1 MSFTPDLL
9 ATMAAKQEKSFAIV
23 QEAAKAA
30 KINFNVQLKTD
41 KADDKIQDFKDAL
54 FTLVMLR
61 ARNFMKETGLNYAPV
76 DISLTLGGKEKS
88 GLGILTIIPKVNQST
103 WDTNGDLQLEPLVDF
118 LSSRDLP
125 CE

>member
-61 ARNFMKETGLNYAPV
+61 ARNFMKAVSYTH
-76 DISLTLGGKEKS
+76 LTLP
-88 GLGILTIIPKVNQST
+88 TICSV
-103 WDTNGDLQLEPLVDF
+103 
-118 LSSRDLP
+118 
-125 CE
+125 